1 MNDYKV
7 CVYAICKNEEK
18 FVERWYNSM
27 KEADYIVVLDT
38 GSTDNTVALLSEKP
52 KVIIQQKII
61 EPWRFDVARNESMKL
76 IPEDSDIC
84 ICTDLDEILQEGWC
98 EKLKSK
104 WYDGATRGKYTYI
117 WSFDEFGKPAVTF
130 TYEKIHT
137 RNDYEWYHAVHEI
150 LRKITDGEEK
160 SVYIP
165 EIILEHHADPLKSRE
180 DYLRLLKID
189 VEEKPE
195 DDRARHYYARELMFH
210 NQNEEAIKQFKI
222 HLNLPT
228 SIWEPER
235 SASMRYIAK
244 CSSNIFEKEKW
255 LYRAIAETPYLREPY
270 IDMAFI
276 QYQLQN
282 WYGLIYFCEKAL
294 YIKENPKIYT
304 NDPKAWNETPYDLLS
319 LAYWN
324 IQKYE
329 EAFKNVNKA
338 LEINP
343 HDERIVRN
351 KQIIEKYYNSKSED
365 NTNV

>member
-1 MNDYKV
+1 MNNYKV

-18 FVERWYNSM
+18 FVDRWYNSM

-38 GSTDNTVALLSEKP
+38 GSTDNTVALLAEKP
-52 KVIIQQKII
+52 KVIVCQEIIQ
-61 EPWRFDVARNESMKL
+61 PWRFDVARNKSIEL
-76 IPEDSDIC
+76 IPKDTDIC

-117 WSFDEFGKPAVTF
+117 WSFDNLGRPAVTF
-130 TYEKIHT
+130 QYEKIHT
-137 RNDYEWYHAVHEI
+137 RNDYKWDHAVHEI
-150 LRKITDGEEK
+150 LKKTTSGEEK
-160 SVYIP
+160 AVLIP
-165 EIILEHHADPLKSRE
+165 EIILEHHPDPLKSRG

-210 NQNEEAIKQFKI
+210 GEKEEAIKQFKI

-228 SIWEPER
+228 AKWGPER
-235 SASMRYIAK
+235 CASMRFISK
-244 CSSNIFEKEKW
+244 CSDNMIEKEKW
-255 LYRAIAETPYLREPY
+255 LYRAIAEAPYLREPY

-276 QYQLQN
+276 QYENQN

-294 YIKENPKIYT
+294 CIKTNPKIYT
-304 NDPKAWNETPYDLLS
+304 NDPKAWDETPYDLLS

-324 IQKYE
+324 LQTYE
-329 EAFKNVNKA
+329 KALYYVNKA
-338 LEINP
+338 FQLNP
-343 HDERIVRN
+343 HDKRIAKN
-351 KQIIEKYYNSKSED
+351 KEIIEKYYNSED
-365 NTNV
+365 N